1 MVRKGPKE
9 VRRTCVPTAFHKLQ
23 VTDFHAML
31 TGISMTEVDAVD
43 SKFNVQT
50 SRVMAAAGATVKA
63 LVEERK
69 SHVRTT
75 MP

>member
-1 MVRKGPKE
+1 MVRKGPEE

-23 VTDFHAML
+23 VTDFHATL
-31 TGISMTEVDAVD
+31 TVIPRAEVDAVD

-50 SRVMAAAGATVKA
+50 SRVMAAAVDTAKA

-69 SHVRTT
+69 SHVRITIT
-75 MP
+75 